1 MRTLRALFGGIL
13 DYAGLFPPAALEMR
27 PMVERYAQAVSGPD
41 AWFVGR
47 VIVPVSRLKE
57 FEECAKGHLPVTKD
71 ALNAPVWRLSALG
84 PPLWD
89 GQLERALEAIDAFND
104 RHADSLDGAA
114 VIDTLE
120 CKAGSSEQID
130 EALDR
135 IPEEIFP
142 YFELPVFKDVR
153 GMVASMA
160 GLDAGAKVRT
170 GGVTPEEHPTSEQ
183 LADFIVACAGGE
195 VPFKATA
202 GLHHPLRHLN
212 QAVPADQFGCV
223 GVMLG
228 AALLWNDRIDGKGI
242 REILEERDAGAFRF
256 DAESASWRG
265 HRLSHAELLTAR
277 ERFAHAF
284 GSCSIDEPLDHFRHF
299 GWLRGEPGATKEPS
313 HA

>member
-27 PMVERYAQAVSGPD
+27 PMVERYAKAVSGPEE
-41 AWFVGR
+41 WFVGR

-57 FEECAKGHLPVTKD
+57 FEEAAKGHLPVTKD
-71 ALNAPVWRLSALG
+71 ALNAPVWRLSALA
-84 PPLWD
+84 PPLWEE
-89 GQLERALEAIDAFND
+89 QLDRAIEAIDGFNE

-114 VIDTLE
+114 VIDTVE

-135 IPEEIFP
+135 LPEEIFP

-170 GGVTPEEHPTSEQ
+170 GGVTPDEHPTAEQ
-183 LADFIVACAGGE
+183 LADFIAACAGGE

-202 GLHHPLRHLN
+202 GLHHPLRHRN
-212 QAVPADQFGCV
+212 DAVPADQFGCA
-223 GVMLG
+223 GLMLG
-228 AALLWNDRIDGKGI
+228 AALLWTDRIDATGL
-242 REILEERDAGAFRF
+242 REILEERDASAFRF
-256 DAESASWRG
+256 DSESASWRG
-265 HRLSHAELLTAR
+265 HRLSHAELLVAR

-284 GSCSIDEPLDHFRHF
+284 GSCSIDEPLDHVREF
-299 GWLRGEPGATKEPS
+299 GWLRGEATAAKESS

>member
-1 MRTLRALFGGIL
+1 MRTLRALMGGIL
-13 DYAGLFPPAALEMR
+13 DYAGLFPPAALAMK
-27 PMVERYAQAVSGPD
+27 PMVERYAAAVSGPD

-57 FEECAKGHLPVTKD
+57 FEEAAQGHLPITKD
-71 ALNAPVWRLSALG
+71 ALNAPVWRLSALV
-84 PPLWD
+84 PPLWEEELD
-89 GQLERALEAIDAFND
+89 RALDAIASFNE

-114 VIDTLE
+114 VVDTIE

-130 EALDR
+130 DALDR

-170 GGVTPEEHPTSEQ
+170 GGVKPEEHPTPAQ
-183 LADFIVACAGGE
+183 LADFLAACGGGE

-212 QAVPADQFGCV
+212 EAVPADQFGCV
-223 GVMLG
+223 GLMLG
-228 AALLWNDRIDGKGI
+228 AALFWTDRIDSGQLLA
-242 REILEERDAGAFRF
+242 ILEEREASAFRF
-256 DAESASWRG
+256 DSESASWRG
-265 HRLSHAELLTAR
+265 HRLSHAELLSAR
-277 ERFAHAF
+277 ERFVHAF
-284 GSCSIDEPLDHFRHF
+284 GSCSIDEPLDHFREF
-299 GWLRGEPGATKEPS
+299 GWLRSESAAKESS